1 MMNYLLIFFLAIDIV
16 FTPIN
21 ICNFI
26 EGKKTG
32 NNFLVYSS
40 IFSQVLLTFSFIN
53 GVMSL

>member
-1 MMNYLLIFFLAIDIV
+1 MNYLLIFFLAIDIV

-21 ICNFI
+21 IYNFI
-26 EGKKTG
+26 EGKKCG